1 MKARFL
7 NNTATTATD
16 GASTSSGRGQI
27 TINGIIGNT
36 RYGIQVDD
44 NLNPVSTNPIS
55 NKAVTAALAALAEQL
70 AKGQLV
76 FVDRLP
82 ETGEPQKI
90 YILTTANQRYW

>member
-16 GASTSSGRGQI
+16 DTSTPTGMGQM

-36 RYGIQVDD
+36 RYGIQID
-44 NLNPVSTNPIS
+44 NDLNPGSSNPIS
-55 NKAVTAALAALAEQL
+55 NKAVTAALAALAKQL

-90 YILTTANQRYW
+90 YVLTTANQRYW

>member
-7 NNTATTATD
+7 KNEATTD
-16 GASTSSGRGQI
+16 GSSTPTSRGQM
-27 TINGIIGNT
+27 TINGVIGNA
-36 RYGIQVDD
+36 RYGVRVDD
-44 NLNPVSTNPIS
+44 NLNPNSTNPIS

-90 YILTTANQRYW
+90 YVLTTANQRYW

>member
-7 NNTATTATD
+7 NNTATATTD
-16 GASTSSGRGQI
+16 GASSTGRGQM
-27 TINGIIGNT
+27 TISGIIGNT
-36 RYGIQVDD
+36 RHGIQVDD
-44 NLNPVSTNPIS
+44 NLNPSSTNPIS

-90 YILTTANQRYW
+90 YVLTIANQRYW

>member
-7 NNTATTATD
+7 NNTATARD
-16 GASTSSGRGQI
+16 GTSTHTGRGQM
-27 TINGIIGNT
+27 TINGIIGNA
-36 RYGIQVDD
+36 RYGVPVDD
-44 NLNPVSTNPIS
+44 NLNPNSTNPIS

-90 YILTTANQRYW
+90 YVLTTTNQRYW

>member
-70 AKGQLV
+70 ARGQLV
-76 FVDRLP
+76 FIDQLP
-82 ETGEPQKI
+82 EEGEPQKI
-90 YILTTANQRYW
+90 YVLTTTNQRYW

>member
-1 MKARFL
+1 MMKARFL
-7 NNTATTATD
+7 KNEATPD
-16 GASTSSGRGQI
+16 GSSTPTGRGQM
-27 TINGIIGNT
+27 TINGVIGNT
-36 RYGIQVDD
+36 RHGIRVDD

-90 YILTTANQRYW
+90 YVLTTISQRYW